1 MPEEINSWIDYW
13 ATQVAL
19 RQFWWQALIVVLAS
33 LGAWLINHRLQKD
46 LELRVDDA
54 AQGLRHMA
62 VRSTQ
67 RLLWPI
73 TALLLVLLG
82 RAILAALNQSVVLL
96 DVVVPVLVA
105 LALIRLIV
113 YVLRKAFTVN
123 PLLKSSEN
131 FVSMV
136 VWIVVVL
143 DLVGV
148 LPEVLGMLDAAGLQ
162 VGESRISVLSVAK
175 LLVVVAVA
183 FTVALWISE
192 IVNRQLRRT
201 PGISPSMQ
209 VGVSKFGRVLLLTLA
224 FLLALTAVGIDLGSL
239 AIFGGALGVG
249 IGFGLQRIVSNFI
262 SGFIL
267 VMDRSIKPGDVITIG
282 TQFGWVQEL
291 KSRYVVVRNRDGVD
305 TLIPNEN
312 LIISEVI
319 NWSYVDRNVRVIITV
334 HISYHDDPE
343 QALALVLEAAYASP
357 RVLRDPAPGAMLMA
371 FGERGME
378 IELRVWI
385 GDPENGF
392 GQVRSDINLAIW
404 RAFQQAGITIPPPQR
419 DLHIR
424 HLPESADSL
433 QPRQDASA
441 GEASEQIS
449 DSSKKPGDS
458 KPPVS
463 DGETE

>member
-1 MPEEINSWIDYW
+1 MPEEINRWIEYW
-13 ATQVAL
+13 TTQVTL
-19 RQFWWQALIVVLAS
+19 PQFWWQAAVVVLAS
-33 LGAWLINHRLQKD
+33 LCAWFINHRLQQA
-46 LELRVDDA
+46 LELRTDDA
-54 AQGLRHMA
+54 AHGLRHMA

-73 TALLLVLLG
+73 SALVLVILG
-82 RAILAALNQSVVLL
+82 RTVLVTAGLSVVLL
-96 DVVVPVLVA
+96 DVVVPILVA
-105 LALIRLIV
+105 LAIVRLIV

-131 FVSMV
+131 FVAMV
-136 VWIVVVL
+136 VWIIVML

-148 LPEVLGMLDAAGLQ
+148 LPEVLTMLDALGMQ
-162 VGESRISVLSVAK
+162 FGEFRISVLSIIK
-175 LLVVVAVA
+175 LLAMVAVA

-224 FLLALTAVGIDLGSL
+224 FLLSLNAVGIDLGSL

-267 VMDRSIKPGDVITIG
+267 VMDRSIKPGDVITVG

-319 NWSYVDRNVRVIITV
+319 NWSYVDRNVRIIISI
-334 HISYHDDPE
+334 HISYQDDPE
-343 QALALVLEAAYASP
+343 QALALMLECAFASP
-357 RVLRDPAPGAMLMA
+357 RVLKDPEPLVRLMK
-371 FGERGME
+371 FDERGME
-378 IELRVWI
+378 LQLRVWVA
-385 GDPENGF
+385 DPENGF
-392 GQVRSDINLAIW
+392 SAVQSDINLAIW
-404 RAFQQAGITIPPPQR
+404 RAFKEAGITVPPPQR

-424 HLPESADSL
+424 NLPAGTRLDYDGAPWGPEQKSA
-433 QPRQDASA
+433 A
-441 GEASEQIS
+441 
-449 DSSKKPGDS
+449 KPSHFDGDM
-458 KPPVS
+458 
-463 DGETE
+463 E

>member
-1 MPEEINSWIDYW
+1 MPEEINNWIDYW
-13 ATQVAL
+13 AAQVAL
-19 RQFWWQALIVVLAS
+19 RPFWWQAPSVVLAS
-33 LGAWLINHRLQKD
+33 LGAWLIKHRQQKE
-46 LELRVDDA
+46 LELRVNDA
-54 AQGLRHMA
+54 AQGLRHVA
-62 VRSTQ
+62 ARSTQ
-67 RLLWPI
+67 RLPWALSA
-73 TALLLVLLG
+73 ALLGVRRRAHVAPPGQRLG
-82 RAILAALNQSVVLL
+82 LR

-131 FVSMV
+131 FVSMM

-291 KSRYVVVRNRDGVD
+291 KSPYVVVRNRDGVD
-305 TLIPNEN
+305 TLSPIEN
-312 LIISEVI
+312 RILSEVI
-319 NWSYVDRNVRVIITV
+319 NWSYVERNVRVIITV

-392 GQVRSDINLAIW
+392 GQVRSD
-404 RAFQQAGITIPPPQR
+404 
-419 DLHIR
+419 
-424 HLPESADSL
+424 
-433 QPRQDASA
+433 
-441 GEASEQIS
+441 
-449 DSSKKPGDS
+449 
-458 KPPVS
+458 
-463 DGETE
+463 

>member
-1 MPEEINSWIDYW
+1 
-13 ATQVAL
+13 
-19 RQFWWQALIVVLAS
+19 
-33 LGAWLINHRLQKD
+33 
-46 LELRVDDA
+46 
-54 AQGLRHMA
+54 
-62 VRSTQ
+62 
-67 RLLWPI
+67 
-73 TALLLVLLG
+73 
-82 RAILAALNQSVVLL
+82 
-96 DVVVPVLVA
+96 
-105 LALIRLIV
+105 
-113 YVLRKAFTVN
+113 
-123 PLLKSSEN
+123 
-131 FVSMV
+131 
-136 VWIVVVL
+136 
-143 DLVGV
+143 
-148 LPEVLGMLDAAGLQ
+148 
-162 VGESRISVLSVAK
+162 
-175 LLVVVAVA
+175 
-183 FTVALWISE
+183 ISE